1 MIFQGGG
8 GAALAALCAHE
19 MARPYSLY
27 DHLSVTPDAQPAVV
41 EAAYR
46 ALMKQ
51 HHPDHAGAAER
62 AAEINA
68 AYAVLRDPQRRAA
81 YDQREW
87 TRKQEMLA
95 AEAEHLIAP
104 SRFSARAG
112 WILAA
117 LLGLLVAALGGE
129 RYGLTVV
136 PQRAGPA
143 PTVQAKAATKA
154 APASLV
160 EEIDDMAA
168 AALALT
174 RPVETAAAAAASPT
188 VALPTT
194 KAMPVAS
201 GGAAMT
207 PPARLRRRPPSQSAA
222 RAAPPAP
229 RREAA
234 EGDFLEREGFI
245 Y

>member
-1 MIFQGGG
+1 
-8 GAALAALCAHE
+8 
-19 MARPYSLY
+19 MARPYSFY
-27 DHLSVTPDAQPAVV
+27 DDLSVTPDAQPAVV

-62 AAEINA
+62 AAQINA
-68 AYAVLRDPQRRAA
+68 AFAVLRDPQRRAA
-81 YDQREW
+81 YDRREW

-95 AEAEHLIAP
+95 AEAEHLIGP

-112 WILAA
+112 WIVAA

-136 PQRAGPA
+136 PERSA
-143 PTVQAKAATKA
+143 QAKAPATPA
-154 APASLV
+154 AVTLE
-160 EEIDDMAA
+160 EEIDEMAA
-168 AALALT
+168 AALALA
-174 RPVETAAAAAASPT
+174 RPAQTAVAAAASSPQLVMPT
-188 VALPTT
+188 QDEL
-194 KAMPVAS
+194 
-201 GGAAMT
+201 
-207 PPARLRRRPPSQSAA
+207 PPATRAAETRPHAQLRRRPPSRPAPAPAA
-222 RAAPPAP
+222 AAP
-229 RREAA
+229 RRETA

>member
-1 MIFQGGG
+1 
-8 GAALAALCAHE
+8 

-68 AYAVLRDPQRRAA
+68 AYAVLRDPHRRAA

-95 AEAEHLIAP
+95 AEAEHLIGP

-112 WILAA
+112 WIVAA

-129 RYGLTVV
+129 RYGVTVV
-136 PQRAGPA
+136 PERTA
-143 PTVQAKAATKA
+143 QAKAPARPAAAT
-154 APASLV
+154 LE
-160 EEIDDMAA
+160 EEIDEMTAA
-168 AALALT
+168 AVALA
-174 RPVETAAAAAASPT
+174 RPAQTAAAAAASSPQLIMQAPE
-188 VALPTT
+188 ALP
-194 KAMPVAS
+194 PAS
-201 GGAAMT
+201 RAAVSR
-207 PPARLRRRPPSQSAA
+207 PQAQLRRRAPS
-222 RAAPPAP
+222 RPPPAPAAATP

>member
-1 MIFQGGG
+1 
-8 GAALAALCAHE
+8 
-19 MARPYSLY
+19 MARPYCLY

-51 HHPDHAGAAER
+51 HHPDHAGAAQR

-87 TRKQEMLA
+87 ARKQEMLA

-136 PQRAGPA
+136 PERTA
-143 PTVQAKAATKA
+143 QAKVPARSAAAT
-154 APASLV
+154 L
-160 EEIDDMAA
+160 EEEVDALTA

-174 RPVETAAAAAASPT
+174 RPAEPAAVAAPSSPEAAAPALEAVRASSRSAAVRAPAPLRRRATARPAPATTAAAA
-188 VALPTT
+188 
-194 KAMPVAS
+194 
-201 GGAAMT
+201 
-207 PPARLRRRPPSQSAA
+207 
-222 RAAPPAP
+222 
-229 RREAA
+229 REAA
-234 EGDFLEREGFI
+234 EGDFMEREGFI

>member
-1 MIFQGGG
+1 
-8 GAALAALCAHE
+8 

-27 DHLSVTPDAQPAVV
+27 DHLSVTPDAQPAVI

-129 RYGLTVV
+129 RYGLTLV
-136 PQRAGPA
+136 PQRAGPP
-143 PTVQAKAATKA
+143 PTAQAKAAARA
-154 APASLV
+154 APATLE

-174 RPVETAAAAAASPT
+174 RPVETAAAAAAAADSPPMT
-188 VALPTT
+188 LPAPA
-194 KAMPVAS
+194 AMPVAS
-201 GGAAMT
+201 DGAAT
-207 PPARLRRRPPSQSAA
+207 RPPARLRRRPPSQPAA
-222 RAAPPAP
+222 RPAPAAP